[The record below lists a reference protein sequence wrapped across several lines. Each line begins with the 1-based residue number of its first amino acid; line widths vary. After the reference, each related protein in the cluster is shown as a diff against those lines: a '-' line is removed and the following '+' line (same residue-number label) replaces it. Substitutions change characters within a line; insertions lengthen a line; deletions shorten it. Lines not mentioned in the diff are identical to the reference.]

1 MLKLK
6 IANKSILEA
15 AMMLDSLD
23 KANTLIVG
31 LGNPGLAYRHN
42 RHNIGF
48 MVADVLAQ
56 KLEIPL
62 KRVKFKA
69 QIGNGKVEGIPVII
83 AKPLTYMNNSGEAV
97 APLVHYFKVPLERLL
112 VIHDDMDL
120 PLGTLRM
127 RPSGGSAGHNGM
139 LSIFDKLGTNAIP
152 RLRVGIGRPP
162 GRMDPADYVLQD
174 FPKNEEELL
183 NMVIAQACEAVLAF
197 ITTGLEKA
205 MNTYNGEVG

>member
-1 MLKLK
+1 
-6 IANKSILEA
+6 
-15 AMMLDSLD
+15 MMLDSLN
-23 KANTLIVG
+23 KENTLIVG

-42 RHNIGF
+42 RHNVGF
-48 MVADVLAQ
+48 MVADALAD

-69 QIGNGKVEGIPVII
+69 QIGNGKLEDIPIII
-83 AKPLTYMNNSGEAV
+83 AKPLTFMNKSGEAV
-97 APLVHYFKVPLERLL
+97 APLVRYFKVPLERLL

-174 FPKNEEELL
+174 FPKSDEELL
-183 NMVIAQACEAVLAF
+183 KMVIAQACEAALAF

>member
-1 MLKLK
+1 
-6 IANKSILEA
+6 
-15 AMMLDSLD
+15 MMLDSLN
-23 KANTLIVG
+23 KENTLIVG

-42 RHNIGF
+42 RHNVGF
-48 MVADVLAQ
+48 MVVDTLAD

-69 QIGNGKVEGIPVII
+69 QIGNGKLGDIPVII
-83 AKPLTYMNNSGEAV
+83 AKPLTFMNNSGEAV
-97 APLVHYFKVPLERLL
+97 APLVRYFKVPLERLL

-174 FPKNEEELL
+174 FPRSEEELL
-183 NMVIAQACEAVLAF
+183 SMVIAQACEAALAF

>member
-1 MLKLK
+1 
-6 IANKSILEA
+6 
-15 AMMLDSLD
+15 MLDSVN
-23 KANTLIVG
+23 KENTLIVG

-42 RHNIGF
+42 RHNVGF
-48 MVADVLAQ
+48 MVVDTLAD

-69 QIGNGKVEGIPVII
+69 QIGNGKLGDIPVII
-83 AKPLTYMNNSGEAV
+83 AKPLTFMNNSGEAV
-97 APLVHYFKVPLERLL
+97 APLVRYFKVPLERLL

-174 FPKNEEELL
+174 FSRSEEELL
-183 NMVIAQACEAVLAF
+183 SMVIAQACEAALAF

>member
-1 MLKLK
+1 
-6 IANKSILEA
+6 
-15 AMMLDSLD
+15 MMLDSLD
-23 KANTLIVG
+23 KENTLIVG

-42 RHNIGF
+42 RHNVGF
-48 MVADVLAQ
+48 MVADALAE

-69 QIGNGKVEGIPVII
+69 QIGNGKLEDIPIII
-83 AKPLTYMNNSGEAV
+83 AKPLTFMNNSGEAV
-97 APLVHYFKVPLERLL
+97 APLVRYFKVPLERLL

-174 FPKNEEELL
+174 FPKGDEELL
-183 NMVIAQACEAVLAF
+183 KMVIAQACEAALAF

>member
-1 MLKLK
+1 
-6 IANKSILEA
+6 
-15 AMMLDSLD
+15 MMLDSLN
-23 KANTLIVG
+23 KENTLIVG

-42 RHNIGF
+42 RHNVGF
-48 MVADVLAQ
+48 MVADALAD

-69 QIGNGKVEGIPVII
+69 QIGNGKLEDIPIII
-83 AKPLTYMNNSGEAV
+83 AKPLTFMNKSGEAV
-97 APLVHYFKVPLERLL
+97 APLVRYFKVPLERLL

-139 LSIFDKLGTNAIP
+139 LSIFDKLGTNDIP

-174 FPKNEEELL
+174 FPKSDEELL
-183 NMVIAQACEAVLAF
+183 KMVIAQACEAALAF

>member
-1 MLKLK
+1 
-6 IANKSILEA
+6 
-15 AMMLDSLD
+15 MLDSLN
-23 KANTLIVG
+23 KENTLIVG

-42 RHNIGF
+42 RHNVGF
-48 MVADVLAQ
+48 MVADALAD

-69 QIGNGKVEGIPVII
+69 QIGNGKLEDIPIII
-83 AKPLTYMNNSGEAV
+83 AKPLTFMNKSGEAV
-97 APLVHYFKVPLERLL
+97 APLVRYFKVPLERLL

-174 FPKNEEELL
+174 FPRSEEELL
-183 NMVIAQACEAVLAF
+183 SMVIAQACEAALAF

>member
-1 MLKLK
+1 
-6 IANKSILEA
+6 
-15 AMMLDSLD
+15 MMLDSLD
-23 KANTLIVG
+23 KENTLIVG
-31 LGNPGLAYRHN
+31 LGNPSLAYRHN
-42 RHNIGF
+42 RHNVGF
-48 MVADVLAQ
+48 MVADALAD

-69 QIGNGKVEGIPVII
+69 QIGNGKLEDIPIII
-83 AKPLTYMNNSGEAV
+83 AKPLTFMNKSGEAV
-97 APLVHYFKVPLERLL
+97 APLVRYFKVPLERLL

-152 RLRVGIGRPP
+152 RLRIGIGRPP

-174 FPKNEEELL
+174 FPKSDEELL
-183 NMVIAQACEAVLAF
+183 KMVIAQACEAALAF

>member
-1 MLKLK
+1 
-6 IANKSILEA
+6 
-15 AMMLDSLD
+15 MMLDSLD
-23 KANTLIVG
+23 KENTLIVG

-42 RHNIGF
+42 RHNVGF
-48 MVADVLAQ
+48 MVADALAN

-69 QIGNGKVEGIPVII
+69 QIGNGKLEDIPIII
-83 AKPLTYMNNSGEAV
+83 AKPLTFMNNSGEAV
-97 APLVHYFKVPLERLL
+97 APLVRYFKVPLERLL

-174 FPKNEEELL
+174 FPKSDEELL
-183 NMVIAQACEAVLAF
+183 KMVIAQACEAALAF
-197 ITTGLEKA
+197 ITNGLEKA

>member
-1 MLKLK
+1 
-6 IANKSILEA
+6 
-15 AMMLDSLD
+15 MMLDSLD

-31 LGNPGLAYRHN
+31 LGNPGLAYRHT

-97 APLVHYFKVPLERLL
+97 APLVHYFKVPLERML

-139 LSIFDKLGTNAIP
+139 LSIFDKLGTNAIS

-174 FPKNEEELL
+174 FPKSEEELL

>member
-1 MLKLK
+1 
-6 IANKSILEA
+6 
-15 AMMLDSLD
+15 MLDSLD
-23 KANTLIVG
+23 KENTLIVG

-42 RHNIGF
+42 RHNVGF
-48 MVADVLAQ
+48 MVADALAD

-69 QIGNGKVEGIPVII
+69 QIGNGKLEDIPIII
-83 AKPLTYMNNSGEAV
+83 AKPLTFMNKSGEAV
-97 APLVHYFKVPLERLL
+97 APLVRYFKVPLERLL

-174 FPKNEEELL
+174 FSRSEEELL
-183 NMVIAQACEAVLAF
+183 NMVITQACEAALAF

>member
-1 MLKLK
+1 
-6 IANKSILEA
+6 
-15 AMMLDSLD
+15 MMLDSLD

-69 QIGNGKVEGIPVII
+69 QIGNGKIEGIPVII

-127 RPSGGSAGHNGM
+127 RPNGGSAGHNGM

-174 FPKNEEELL
+174 FSKSEEELL

>member
-1 MLKLK
+1 
-6 IANKSILEA
+6 
-15 AMMLDSLD
+15 MMLDSLN
-23 KANTLIVG
+23 KENTLIVG

-42 RHNIGF
+42 RHNVGF
-48 MVADVLAQ
+48 MVADALAN

-69 QIGNGKVEGIPVII
+69 QIGNGKLEDIPIII
-83 AKPLTYMNNSGEAV
+83 AKPLTFMNKSGEAV
-97 APLVHYFKVPLERLL
+97 APLVRYFKVPLERLL

-174 FPKNEEELL
+174 FPKGDEELL
-183 NMVIAQACEAVLAF
+183 KMVIAQACEAALAF

>member
-1 MLKLK
+1 
-6 IANKSILEA
+6 
-15 AMMLDSLD
+15 MMLDSVN
-23 KANTLIVG
+23 KENTLIVG

-42 RHNIGF
+42 RHNVGF
-48 MVADVLAQ
+48 MVADALAD

-69 QIGNGKVEGIPVII
+69 QIGNGKLEDIPIII
-83 AKPLTYMNNSGEAV
+83 AKPLTFMNNSGEAV
-97 APLVHYFKVPLERLL
+97 APLVRYFKVPLERLL

-174 FPKNEEELL
+174 FPKSDEELL
-183 NMVIAQACEAVLAF
+183 KMVIAQACEAALAF

>member
-1 MLKLK
+1 
-6 IANKSILEA
+6 
-15 AMMLDSLD
+15 MMLDSLN
-23 KANTLIVG
+23 KENTLIVG

-42 RHNIGF
+42 RHNVGF
-48 MVADVLAQ
+48 MVADALAD

-69 QIGNGKVEGIPVII
+69 QIGNGKLEDIPIII
-83 AKPLTYMNNSGEAV
+83 AKPLTFMNNSGEAV
-97 APLVHYFKVPLERLL
+97 APLVRYFKVPLERLL

-174 FPKNEEELL
+174 FPKGDEELL
-183 NMVIAQACEAVLAF
+183 KMVIAQACEAALAF

>member
-1 MLKLK
+1 
-6 IANKSILEA
+6 
-15 AMMLDSLD
+15 MLDSLD

-174 FPKNEEELL
+174 FPKNEEGLL

>member
-1 MLKLK
+1 
-6 IANKSILEA
+6 
-15 AMMLDSLD
+15 MMLDSLN
-23 KANTLIVG
+23 KENTLIVG

-42 RHNIGF
+42 RHNVGF
-48 MVADVLAQ
+48 VVADTLAD

-69 QIGNGKVEGIPVII
+69 QIGNGKLGDIPIII
-83 AKPLTYMNNSGEAV
+83 AKPLTFMNNSGEAV
-97 APLVHYFKVPLERLL
+97 APLVRYFKVPLERLL

-174 FPKNEEELL
+174 FPRSEEELL
-183 NMVIAQACEAVLAF
+183 SMVIAQACEAALAF

>member
-1 MLKLK
+1 
-6 IANKSILEA
+6 
-15 AMMLDSLD
+15 MLDSLN
-23 KANTLIVG
+23 KENTLIVG
-31 LGNPGLAYRHN
+31 LGNPVLAYRHN
-42 RHNIGF
+42 RHNVGF
-48 MVADVLAQ
+48 MVVDTLAD

-69 QIGNGKVEGIPVII
+69 QIGNGKLGDIPIII
-83 AKPLTYMNNSGEAV
+83 AKPLTFMNNSGEAV
-97 APLVHYFKVPLERLL
+97 APLVRYFKVPLERLL

-174 FPKNEEELL
+174 FPRSEEELL
-183 NMVIAQACEAVLAF
+183 KMVIAQACEAVLAF